1 MPPTK
6 ARIEFKLIS
15 TEADRVRFAK
25 AQVSEIAAKL
35 IFNNPRSEKS
45 QMTE

>member
-6 ARIEFKLIS
+6 AKIEFTLIS

-25 AQVSEIAAKL
+25 AQVSEIVMEL

-45 QMTE
+45 QMAE